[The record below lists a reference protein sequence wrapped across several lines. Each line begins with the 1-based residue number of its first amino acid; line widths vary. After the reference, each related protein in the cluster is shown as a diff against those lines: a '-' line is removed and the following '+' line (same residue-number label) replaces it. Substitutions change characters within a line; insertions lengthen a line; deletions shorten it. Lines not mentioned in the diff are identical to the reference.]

1 MALEFFFLSRE
12 TYFIDF
18 GSSEERKNIYKCLIR
33 MRPKNF
39 VPLYLEASNPEV
51 LMRKSDITSRWIR
64 RELSNFDYI
73 LALNTLAG
81 RSYLDITQYPV
92 FPHVIADYESDVLDL
107 NDPKT
112 FRDLS
117 KPVGALNTKRL
128 NQVKERYDALK
139 DDPEIPPFHYGSHYS
154 SAGVVMFYL
163 LRLEPFTTLAYNLQ
177 GGKFDH
183 ADRLF
188 TSVESMWKSVLTDI
202 SDVKE
207 LTPEFF
213 TMPEMFLN
221 LNNCDFGT
229 TQKGEKRTMSFI
241 KVSDLP
247 SSFVS
252 VSSRA
257 RKLQPGFE
265 TVYDIDKGA
274 YRTFNYN
281 TLIGSIQS
289 SNRTVTVKS

>member
-1 MALEFFFLSRE
+1 MLQRSALEFFLFISRDVLYRFRVLRRKEEHLQMFDSNE
-12 TYFIDF
+12 TEKLR
-18 GSSEERKNIYKCLIR
+18 SSLPRSFKPGGFDAEERHHFAIGFDANY
-33 MRPKNF
+33 
-39 VPLYLEASNPEV
+39 
-51 LMRKSDITSRWIR
+51 
-64 RELSNFDYI
+64 SNFDYI

-117 KPVGALNTKRL
+117 KPIGALNPKRL

-188 TSVESMWKSVLTDI
+188 TGVESMWKSVLNDI

-229 TQKGEKRTMSFI
+229 TQKGEKVGDV
-241 KVSDLP
+241 KLP
-247 SSFVS
+247 KWASNAVDFVAKQ
-252 VSSRA
+252 RA
-257 RKLQPGFE
+257 ALE
-265 TVYDIDKGA
+265 I
-274 YRTFNYN
+274 
-281 TLIGSIQS
+281 
-289 SNRTVTVKS
+289 